1 MRILEA
7 YPELRGTMPPEISQ
21 QVPEP

>member
-7 YPELRGTMPPEISQ
+7 YPQLRGMMPREISE